1 MGSEMC
7 IRDRWIWVLV
17 FAGVLLVVE
26 IVVGTIWLWRK
37 LVAILGEVE
46 RVTGRLDEL
55 AHILEDVDTTMNKD
69 MTAPEAP

>member
-1 MGSEMC
+1 MW
-7 IRDRWIWVLV
+7 WIWVLV
-17 FAGVLLVVE
+17 FAGVLLVVA

-37 LVAILGEVE
+37 IAAILGEVE

>member
-1 MGSEMC
+1 MW
-7 IRDRWIWVLV
+7 WIWVLV

-37 LVAILGEVE
+37 LAAILGEVE

-55 AHILEDVDTTMNKD
+55 AHILEGVDTTMNKD

>member
-1 MGSEMC
+1 MW
-7 IRDRWIWVLV
+7 WIWVLV

-37 LVAILGEVE
+37 LAAILGEVE
-46 RVTGRLDEL
+46 QAAGRLDEL

>member
-1 MGSEMC
+1 MW
-7 IRDRWIWVLV
+7 WIWVLI

-37 LVAILGEVE
+37 LAAILGEVE
-46 RVTGRLDEL
+46 QATGRLDEL

-69 MTAPEAP
+69 MTAPKAP

>member
-1 MGSEMC
+1 MW
-7 IRDRWIWVLV
+7 WIWGLV

-37 LVAILGEVE
+37 IAAILGEVE

>member
-1 MGSEMC
+1 MW
-7 IRDRWIWVLV
+7 WIWVLV
-17 FAGVLLVVE
+17 FAGGLLVVE

-37 LVAILGEVE
+37 LAAILGEVE

-69 MTAPEAP
+69 MTAPKEP

>member
-1 MGSEMC
+1 M
-7 IRDRWIWVLV
+7 LV

-26 IVVGTIWLWRK
+26 IVVGTIWVWRK
-37 LVAILGEVE
+37 LAAILGEVE

-69 MTAPEAP
+69 KTAPEAP

>member
-1 MGSEMC
+1 M
-7 IRDRWIWVLV
+7 RWIWVLV

-37 LVAILGEVE
+37 IAAILGEVE

>member
-1 MGSEMC
+1 MW
-7 IRDRWIWVLV
+7 WIWVLV

-37 LVAILGEVE
+37 IAAILGEVE
-46 RVTGRLDEL
+46 WVTGRLDEL

>member
-1 MGSEMC
+1 MW
-7 IRDRWIWVLV
+7 WIWVLV

-37 LVAILGEVE
+37 IAAILGEVE
-46 RVTGRLDEL
+46 QATGRLDEL

-69 MTAPEAP
+69 MTAPKAP

>member
-1 MGSEMC
+1 MW
-7 IRDRWIWVLV
+7 WIWVLV

-37 LVAILGEVE
+37 LAAILGEVE
-46 RVTGRLDEL
+46 VATGRLDEL

-69 MTAPEAP
+69 MTAPKAP

>member
-1 MGSEMC
+1 MW
-7 IRDRWIWVLV
+7 WIWVLV

-37 LVAILGEVE
+37 IAAILGEVE
-46 RVTGRLDEL
+46 LVTGRLDEL

>member
-1 MGSEMC
+1 MW
-7 IRDRWIWVLV
+7 WIWVLV

-37 LVAILGEVE
+37 IAAILGEVE

-55 AHILEDVDTTMNKD
+55 AHISRGCRYHDEQGHDGSRSALIIVV
-69 MTAPEAP
+69 A

>member
-1 MGSEMC
+1 MW
-7 IRDRWIWVLV
+7 WIWVLV

-69 MTAPEAP
+69 MTAPKAP

>member
-1 MGSEMC
+1 MW
-7 IRDRWIWVLV
+7 WIWVLV
-17 FAGVLLVVE
+17 FAAVLLVVE

-37 LVAILGEVE
+37 LAAILGEVE

>member
-1 MGSEMC
+1 MW
-7 IRDRWIWVLV
+7 WIWVLV

-37 LVAILGEVE
+37 LAAILGEVE

-69 MTAPEAP
+69 LSLIHI

>member
-1 MGSEMC
+1 MW
-7 IRDRWIWVLV
+7 WIWVLV

-37 LVAILGEVE
+37 LAAILGEVE
-46 RVTGRLDEL
+46 QETGRLDEL

-69 MTAPEAP
+69 MTAPKEP

>member
-1 MGSEMC
+1 MW
-7 IRDRWIWVLV
+7 WIWVLV
-17 FAGVLLVVE
+17 FADVLLVVE

-37 LVAILGEVE
+37 LAAILGEVE

>member
-1 MGSEMC
+1 MW
-7 IRDRWIWVLV
+7 WIWVLI

-37 LVAILGEVE
+37 IAAILGEVE

-69 MTAPEAP
+69 MTAPKAP

>member
-1 MGSEMC
+1 MW
-7 IRDRWIWVLV
+7 WIWVLV

-37 LVAILGEVE
+37 IAAILGEVE

-69 MTAPEAP
+69 TTAPEAP

>member
-1 MGSEMC
+1 MW
-7 IRDRWIWVLV
+7 WIWVLV

-37 LVAILGEVE
+37 LAAILGEVE

-55 AHILEDVDTTMNKD
+55 AHILEDVDTTMNKN

>member
-1 MGSEMC
+1 MW
-7 IRDRWIWVLV
+7 WIWVLV

-37 LVAILGEVE
+37 LAAILGEVE
-46 RVTGRLDEL
+46 RVSGRLDEL

>member
-1 MGSEMC
+1 MW
-7 IRDRWIWVLV
+7 WIWVLV

-26 IVVGTIWLWRK
+26 IVVGTIWLSRK
-37 LVAILGEVE
+37 IAAILGEVE

-69 MTAPEAP
+69 MTAPKAP

>member
-1 MGSEMC
+1 MW
-7 IRDRWIWVLV
+7 WIWVLV

-37 LVAILGEVE
+37 IAAILGEVE

-55 AHILEDVDTTMNKD
+55 AHTLEDVDTTMNKD

>member
-1 MGSEMC
+1 MW
-7 IRDRWIWVLV
+7 WIWVLV

-37 LVAILGEVE
+37 LAAIFGEVE

>member
-1 MGSEMC
+1 MW
-7 IRDRWIWVLV
+7 WIWVLV

-37 LVAILGEVE
+37 LAAILGEVE
-46 RVTGRLDEL
+46 QVTGRLDEL

>member
-1 MGSEMC
+1 MW
-7 IRDRWIWVLV
+7 WIWVLI

-26 IVVGTIWLWRK
+26 IVVGAIWLWRK
-37 LVAILGEVE
+37 LAAILGEVE

-69 MTAPEAP
+69 MTAPEAHLS

>member
-1 MGSEMC
+1 MW
-7 IRDRWIWVLV
+7 WIWVLV

-37 LVAILGEVE
+37 LAAILGEDE

>member
-1 MGSEMC
+1 MW
-7 IRDRWIWVLV
+7 WIWVLV

-37 LVAILGEVE
+37 IAAILGEVE

-55 AHILEDVDTTMNKD
+55 AHILEDVDTTMNND

>member
-1 MGSEMC
+1 M
-7 IRDRWIWVLV
+7 LV

-37 LVAILGEVE
+37 IAAILGEVE

>member
-1 MGSEMC
+1 MW
-7 IRDRWIWVLV
+7 WIWVLV

-37 LVAILGEVE
+37 ITAILGEVE

>member
-1 MGSEMC
+1 MW
-7 IRDRWIWVLV
+7 WIWVLV

-37 LVAILGEVE
+37 LSAILGEVE

>member
-1 MGSEMC
+1 MW
-7 IRDRWIWVLV
+7 WIWVLV

-37 LVAILGEVE
+37 LAAILGEVE

-69 MTAPEAP
+69 MMAPEAP

>member
-1 MGSEMC
+1 MW
-7 IRDRWIWVLV
+7 WIWVLV

-37 LVAILGEVE
+37 LATILGEVE

-69 MTAPEAP
+69 MMAPEAP

>member
-1 MGSEMC
+1 MW
-7 IRDRWIWVLV
+7 WIWVLV

-55 AHILEDVDTTMNKD
+55 AHILEDVDTTMSKD
-69 MTAPEAP
+69 MTAPEAS

>member
-1 MGSEMC
+1 MWS
-7 IRDRWIWVLV
+7 IWVLV

-37 LVAILGEVE
+37 LAAILGEVE
-46 RVTGRLDEL
+46 QATGRLDEL

-69 MTAPEAP
+69 MMAPEAP